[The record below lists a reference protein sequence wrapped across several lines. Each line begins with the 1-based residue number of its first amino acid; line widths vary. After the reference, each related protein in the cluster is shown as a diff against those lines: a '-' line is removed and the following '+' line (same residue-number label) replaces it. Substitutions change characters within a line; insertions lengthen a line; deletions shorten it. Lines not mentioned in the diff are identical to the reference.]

1 MGGVELGGDFADA
14 GGELG
19 IVPLFDGATG
29 LEKVPSFA
37 GSGGGGEGW
46 WWRIDDEIGHLGG
59 PPWRGGG
66 AIFGGKGGVK
76 S

>member
-14 GGELG
+14 GGELE

-29 LEKVPSFA
+29 LEKVPSFEGA
-37 GSGGGGEGW
+37 WGGGEGW
-46 WWRIDDEIGHLGG
+46 WWRIGEEIGHLGG
-59 PPWRGGG
+59 LEWRGGEG
-66 AIFGGKGGVK
+66 VLWWEGWVK